1 MRLRSM
7 TTVLSGLCGF
17 SGLPLQADRLRE
29 GFMRRSAVLALVF
42 EHWGTFAVHNGG
54 GRTVTFKFLLAFGHV
69 LFLFTLLLTDSALA
83 AVINQ
88 QEWSSK
94 PGWPWSYTAG
104 KPSIDNTTNSPSG
117 GGALR
122 FTFEAGTYS
131 SSTSGG
137 TATFETLGHTD
148 LYVGHWMKWS
158 SPFNWNPVGTKIDYL
173 TMSDPN
179 ANGNRDNFL
188 FMVQDNGNTL
198 TFTQQLWAA
207 PGTQNRNANISSQTF
222 QLNRWYW
229 FEFHV
234 RLNTVGQANGLL
246 EAWVDNKLVMSHN
259 NVTYRTYNSTWGN
272 FSHATVWGGG
282 GGTISQQQYFW
293 VDHTVISTTRIGM
306 PGGGPAGDSTAP
318 TSPSGIAVQ

>member
-1 MRLRSM
+1 MRLRTM

-17 SGLPLQADRLRE
+17 SGLQLQTNRLRVVY
-29 GFMRRSAVLALVF
+29 MRKIAILTSAF
-42 EHWGTFAVHNGG
+42 EHWCTFAAHNGV
-54 GRTVTFKFLLAFGHV
+54 GRTVTFGLLLVFGQV
-69 LFLFTLLLTDSALA
+69 LFLFTLLTGSALA
-83 AVINQ
+83 EVIHQ

-94 PGWPWSYTAG
+94 PGSPWSFTAG
-104 KPSIDNTTNSPSG
+104 KPSIDNTTSSPSG
-117 GGALR
+117 GGTLR
-122 FTFEAGTYS
+122 FTYEAGTYS
-131 SSTSGG
+131 SSTVGG
-137 TATFETLGHTD
+137 TATYSTPGKTD

-158 SPFNWNPVGTKIDYL
+158 SPFNWNPVGTKMDYL
-173 TMSDPN
+173 FLSDPN

-188 FMVQDNGNTL
+188 FMVQNNGNTL

-207 PGTQNRNANISSQTF
+207 PGTQNRFPNVSSQSF

-259 NVTYRTYNSTWGN
+259 DVTYRTYNSTWGN
-272 FSHATVWGGG
+272 FQHSPVWGGG
-282 GGTISQQQYFW
+282 GGTISQQQHYW

-306 PGGGPAGDSTAP
+306 PGGTAP
-318 TSPSGIAVQ
+318 GDTVPPAPPVGVR